1 MNRIRRGKFKAMLME
16 RVELN
21 PRVCNGKPVIRG
33 TRIPVSV
40 ILEQIAEGESWEA
53 LLAGYPEL
61 TREDIQAALLY
72 ARASIE
78 HADIRVVGA

>member
-1 MNRIRRGKFKAMLME
+1 MMLTE

-53 LLAGYPEL
+53 ILAGYSEL

-72 ARASIE
+72 ARSSLE
-78 HADIRVVGA
+78 HTDIRAVGA